1 MEEYA
6 QNTETLSANR
16 SPHVRESRFRNLGN
30 FRTWNPESWALEPG
44 KQLKESGI
52 PQAIGILNPSSTEKD
67 LESGNWNPESRIHDV
82 ESRIQDCLGFLYMG
96 RNCSCTMFD
105 VCELL
110 APFPGRC
117 CSNYTGQLFGS
128 MMKRSQK
135 PITPLKKPNLKSW

>member
-1 MEEYA
+1 MESGI
-6 QNTETLSANR
+6 L
-16 SPHVRESRFRNLGN
+16 
-30 FRTWNPESWALEPG
+30 ALEPG

-96 RNCSCTMFD
+96 RNRSCTMFD

-110 APFPGRC
+110 VPFRCRC
-117 CSNYTGQLFGS
+117 CSNYYWIAF
-128 MMKRSQK
+128 RFDDE
-135 PITPLKKPNLKSW
+135 KKPEAHNPPEEAQFKILVNGFDEPLTTLKLPGPQ